1 VRLVRQLSSIVVAAG
16 LAAGCSTPVAP
27 DDSIPVVT
35 IAQSDS
41 SAIGAETTFVIR
53 SNAEL
58 GAAWSQI
65 YADRLDRTLPPQIDF
80 DTYMLVI
87 VASGRQPSSGFTV
100 KITGATRD
108 RDGLVVHVTIER
120 PGENCGTA
128 TVITGPIAIARLP
141 KLDRP
146 VRFDITR
153 TSVPCR

>member
-1 VRLVRQLSSIVVAAG
+1 VKLVRALSIAFLAAT
-16 LAAGCSTPVAP
+16 LAAGCSSPVTP

-35 IAQSDS
+35 VSQSDN
-41 SAIGAETTFVIR
+41 SAIGAETTFVVR
-53 SNAEL
+53 SQAEL

-65 YADRLDRTLPPQIDF
+65 YGDQISRTLPPQIDF
-80 DTYMLVI
+80 NTYMLVI
-87 VASGRQPSSGFTV
+87 VAIGRQPSSGFTV

-128 TVITGPIAIARLP
+128 TVITSPIAIARMP
-141 KLDRP
+141 RLDGP

-153 TSVPCR
+153 TAVPCR